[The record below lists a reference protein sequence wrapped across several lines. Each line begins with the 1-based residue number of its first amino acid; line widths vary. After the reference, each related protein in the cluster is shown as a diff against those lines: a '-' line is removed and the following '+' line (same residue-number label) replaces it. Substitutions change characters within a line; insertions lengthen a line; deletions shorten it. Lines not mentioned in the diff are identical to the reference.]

1 VGPRSKGYVRKALR
15 DRQQHLL
22 LCLTR
27 SWMQSFHNRSSTE
40 FYVKRR
46 TPVIVDDRA
55 FRQKVQILHRLYHT
69 AIPIDVHDLDK
80 VALRVVVV
88 EGSETSPPAAA
99 RPSFTKQSIVGVK
112 PDRAVARRR
121 VTRVACNTRITSATS
136 CVHALAEWTM
146 IATSR
151 SDSRLHFVV
160 ERLDHHQ
167 RARIAPLGREMR
179 RCRGARQCRGEK
191 HRLKEPPSGR
201 PPRRMSSSGKVHISA
216 ILAKC

>member
-1 VGPRSKGYVRKALR
+1 MQEHAYPAGHEPLIFSTMMVGI
-15 DRQQHLL
+15 
-22 LCLTR
+22 T
-27 SWMQSFHNRSSTE
+27 
-40 FYVKRR
+40 
-46 TPVIVDDRA
+46 DDDA
-55 FRQKVQILHRLYHT
+55 IEVQILHRLYHT

-99 RPSFTKQSIVGVK
+99 RPSFTKQSIVGVE

-121 VTRVACNTRITSATS
+121 VTSVACNTRITSASS

-146 IATSR
+146 IATSS
-151 SDSRLHFVV
+151 SDGRLHFVV
-160 ERLDHHQ
+160 ERLDQHQ

-179 RCRGARQCRGEK
+179 RCRGARQGRGEK
-191 HRLKEPPSGR
+191 HPLKESPSGQ
-201 PPRRMSSSGKVHISA
+201 PPRRTSSSGKVHVSA